1 MVKIKSSLK
10 LIKLIKTARVV
21 RGGCMCNGCDVVAA
35 AIGES
40 VMAFC
45 NVKFRRVL
53 GKFETNHEK
62 FHATFLLL
70 EVYSK
75 KIQVG

>member
-1 MVKIKSSLK
+1 M
-10 LIKLIKTARVV
+10 IKLIKTARVV
-21 RGGCMCNGCDVVAA
+21 RGGCMCNGCDVAAA
-35 AIGES
+35 AI
-40 VMAFC
+40 VAFC
-45 NVKFRRVL
+45 NGKFRRVL